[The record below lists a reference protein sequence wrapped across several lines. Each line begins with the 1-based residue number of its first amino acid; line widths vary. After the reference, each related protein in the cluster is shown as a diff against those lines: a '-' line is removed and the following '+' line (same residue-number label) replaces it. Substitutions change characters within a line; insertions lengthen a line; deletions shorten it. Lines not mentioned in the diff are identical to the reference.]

1 MQWLT
6 ECDWFHET
14 ENSRQTC
21 SNKYADEVLYHGSV
35 DDLDQLS
42 WKKGITSFHS
52 VEFTFVFLSVLYIDM
67 IVNILVFLTLTKTGR
82 LAFFVVVKICQKQ
95 KQTKKV
101 FFFVFFLTMSFE
113 VRMKMITSLEFYT
126 FVTMYCF
133 LWPRPV
139 FKDTEK
145 QSSIGNNENKMMFLP
160 FQISHLRIPS
170 SYLIAM
176 KVFRSLSGR
185 ESRQSQRGMS
195 LVTSLSV
202 LESSVIIA
210 IFRETVNFSG

>member
-1 MQWLT
+1 MTDFTGQRIPGKPAAIK
-6 ECDWFHET
+6 HV
-14 ENSRQTC
+14 
-21 SNKYADEVLYHGSV
+21 DEVLYHGSV

-52 VEFTFVFLSVLYIDM
+52 VEFTFVFLSVLCIDM

-82 LAFFVVVKICQKQ
+82 LAFFVVVKICPK
-95 KQTKKV
+95 TKT
-101 FFFVFFLTMSFE
+101 FFFFLTMSFE
-113 VRMKMITSLEFYT
+113 VPIIMITSLVFYT

-160 FQISHLRIPS
+160 FQISHLHISS

-176 KVFRSLSGR
+176 KIFPSLSGR
-185 ESRQSQRGMS
+185 ERADRERQRGMS